1 MENQQTP
8 SVGQV
13 LRNYIQGFV
22 YTLKHPLTL
31 LPTIILSGVWIVLG
45 ILQTTVGKNL
55 PMSVLNFISYAQGGL
70 YGGVIGAIGG
80 IVGKIIIAAFLNAL
94 IAPLF
99 IKGAKPFHNFGGG
112 IKNMFKGMAVTS
124 MRAVATLLAGI
135 GFALV
140 VYSFFNITQ
149 GWEESLVGVVGIVM
163 VIKNIGNKGGFLW
176 SLFFS
181 MLSTFTG
188 GKTPSYIGITRF
200 LSGLALGFAL
210 GAGLNAFGLRWC
222 IIFASGSLVI
232 AFILSF
238 FGKRQQAT
246 LMVTCV
252 ALALMMPLLAQN
264 NGIVTDPL
272 GKHNSYVED
281 LNRRIE
287 EASKR
292 GDERELE
299 KLSKEIE
306 KFYMG
311 EVNDAMDLYNKYKD
325 YKPGDEDVDDDD
337 DHHGGLE
344 GLFDDDDNHGLF
356 GDEDHHHDNCGKH
369 GNPWDDGY
377 GKNIGDI
384 MTGGWSD
391 ESSHM
396 STGESAGFGTALD
409 IASGAIGLA
418 GGLGGGLGS
427 TLGGGIG
434 GGFPGGP
441 GAGGSFPGGGDFPG
455 GTDPWSNVEWED
467 PNRQEGYYDD
477 EYEGED
483 TEGGGGPDD
492 MTDEEREYQEQ
503 LKKWE
508 EYQDHLKDL
517 ENKYVTDNGDDTK
530 TVRDPAGEE
539 DLHLYK
545 DEEGKW
551 RSEASGQEYSDDDV
565 KEWLDDRDTN
575 SDYHQQNAETNR
587 EYQDAF
593 EKDAQEAASGPDQRM
608 KDDIDK
614 AQQKIKQEEKITDTA
629 WKHGVSSFNDD
640 GTEKTIEQMHEE
652 TNKKIYKERWEES
665 QKQYEYGQEEFDSS
679 MNIATAEFIDN
690 VSEGTVNTLGEIV
703 PGGKYVKDAHNFV
716 KAVGVNVSE
725 AVNQGKSVGKAIVT
739 GTAEGGLTVLQ
750 NHAGDV
756 GWDKYGK
763 VAKTCGEFV
772 TVVGS
777 EGAKTIIHETSHGKS
792 FEDALD
798 KARVD
803 MVKKTGDYA
812 VGKVGDKYVKDKMKT
827 KFGDGKVSEWV
838 DKGKDAISKGEFYG
852 AAAKETGAAVA
863 NNYTQDFIGD
873 TAQSVFDY
881 RDSLVGDI
889 IGPE

>member
-1 MENQQTP
+1 MQNRPVPT
-8 SVGQV
+8 VRQV
-13 LRNYIQGFV
+13 LRNYITGFV

-31 LPTIILSGVWIVLG
+31 LPTIILSAMWIVLG

-70 YGGVIGAIGG
+70 YGGVVGAIGG

-99 IKGAKPFHNFGGG
+99 VKGAKPFQNFGGG

-163 VIKNIGNKGGFLW
+163 VIKNIGQKGGFLW

-200 LSGLALGFAL
+200 LSGLALGFGL

-222 IIFASGSLVI
+222 LIFASGTLVL

-238 FGKRQQAT
+238 FGKRGQAT
-246 LMVTCV
+246 MMVACV
-252 ALALMMPLLAQN
+252 SLALMMPLLAQN
-264 NGIVTDPL
+264 NGFVQNSLDPND
-272 GKHNSYVED
+272 KKAQE

-287 EASKR
+287 EAELR
-292 GDERELE
+292 GDEKELE
-299 KLSKEIE
+299 RLSKEVE
-306 KFYMG
+306 QYYMG
-311 EVNDAMDLYNKYKD
+311 QLNDAMDLYNKYKD
-325 YKPGDEDVDDDD
+325 YKGDFPEGDDDDDD
-337 DHHGGLE
+337 DHHGG
-344 GLFDDDDNHGLF
+344 GLF
-356 GDEDHHHDNCGKH
+356 GDQSLFGDDEDHHHDHDHDHGFWDHEHGKS
-369 GNPWDDGY
+369 
-377 GKNIGDI
+377 IGDLA
-384 MTGGWSD
+384 THGWAD

-396 STGESAGFGTALD
+396 DTGTSASVGTAID
-409 IASGAIGLA
+409 VVGGAIGLA

-441 GAGGSFPGGGDFPG
+441 GAGGFPGGGDFPG
-455 GTDPWSNVEWED
+455 SADPWNNVEWED

-477 EYEGED
+477 EYDGED
-483 TEGGGGPDD
+483 TEGGGGDGN

-503 LKKWE
+503 LRQWE
-508 EYQDHLKDL
+508 DYQKHLNDL
-517 ENKYVTDNGDDTK
+517 ENKYVQDNGDGTK
-530 TVRDPAGEE
+530 IVKDPAGAE
-539 DLHLYK
+539 DLRLYQ
-545 DEEGKW
+545 DEEGTW
-551 RSEASGQEYSDDDV
+551 RSEQSDQPYTDEDV

-575 SDYHQQNAETNR
+575 SSYHQDNAQTAQDYQN
-587 EYQDAF
+587 AF
-593 EKDAQEAASGPDQRM
+593 EKDAQDAASHPDQHM
-608 KDDIDK
+608 IDDINK
-614 AQQKIKQEEKITDTA
+614 GMEKIKQEDKIVDTA
-629 WKHGVSSFNDD
+629 WKHGVSTVNDD
-640 GTEKTIEQMHEE
+640 GSEKSIEQVHAETEKQ
-652 TNKKIYKERWEES
+652 IYKERWEES
-665 QKQYEYGQEEFDSS
+665 QKQYEYAQDELDASLK
-679 MNIATAEFIDN
+679 IADAEFIDT

-725 AVNQGKSVGKAIVT
+725 AVNEGKSVGKAIVT

-750 NHAGDV
+750 NHAGDIS
-756 GWDKYGK
+756 WNKYGK
-763 VAKTCGEFV
+763 VAEKCGEFV

-777 EGAKTIIHETSHGKS
+777 EGVKTIIHETSHGKD
-792 FEDALD
+792 FNDALE

-803 MVKKTGDYA
+803 MVKKTGDFA
-812 VGKVGDKYVKDKMKT
+812 VGKVTDKYVKDKMKD
-827 KFGDGKVSEWV
+827 KFGDGQVSDWV
-838 DKGKDAISKGEFYG
+838 AKGKDKITSGEFYAG
-852 AAAKETGAAVA
+852 ATKETTANIINNFTQEDYIEAGAKGVL
-863 NNYTQDFIGD
+863 
-873 TAQSVFDY
+873 DY

>member
-1 MENQQTP
+1 M
-8 SVGQV
+8 
-13 LRNYIQGFV
+13 
-22 YTLKHPLTL
+22 
-31 LPTIILSGVWIVLG
+31 WIVLG

-55 PMSVLNFISYAQGGL
+55 PISVLNFISYAQGGL
-70 YGGVIGAIGG
+70 YGGVVGAIGG
-80 IVGKIIIAAFLNAL
+80 IVGKIVIAGFLNAL

-99 IKGAKPFHNFGGG
+99 IKGASPFHNFGGG
-112 IKNMFKGMAVTS
+112 IKNMFKGMAFTS
-124 MRAVATLLAGI
+124 MRGVATLLAGI
-135 GFALV
+135 GLALV
-140 VYSFFNITQ
+140 FYSFFNITQ
-149 GWEESLVGVVGIVM
+149 GWQESLVGFVGIIM
-163 VIKNIGNKGGFLW
+163 VIKNIGQKGGLLW

-200 LSGLALGFAL
+200 LSGMAVGFGL

-222 IIFASGSLVI
+222 LIFAASSLLL

-238 FGKRQQAT
+238 FGKRAQAT
-246 LMVTCV
+246 MMVACV
-252 ALALMMPLLAQN
+252 GLALMMPLLAQN
-264 NGIVTDPL
+264 NGFVQDPM

-281 LNRRIE
+281 LNRRIQ
-287 EASKR
+287 EAEAR
-292 GDERELE
+292 GDEKELE

-311 EVNDAMDLYNKYKD
+311 ELNDAMDLYNKYKD
-325 YKPGDEDVDDDD
+325 YKPGDDDDDDDDHHSNPWEDDD
-337 DHHGGLE
+337 DHHGGL
-344 GLFDDDDNHGLF
+344 F
-356 GDEDHHHDNCGKH
+356 GDDDHHHNIWDDH
-369 GNPWDDGY
+369 GWDDGH
-377 GKNIGDI
+377 GKTIGDI

-396 STGESAGFGTALD
+396 NTGESASIGTAID
-409 IASGAIGLA
+409 VVGGAVGLA

-434 GGFPGGP
+434 GGFPSGP
-441 GAGGSFPGGGDFPG
+441 GTGGFPGGEFPGGGD
-455 GTDPWSNVEWED
+455 PWNNVEWED

-477 EYEGED
+477 SEGD
-483 TEGGGGPDD
+483 NTEGGGGPDD
-492 MTDEEREYQEQ
+492 MSDEESEYQEQ

-508 EYQDHLKDL
+508 EYQKHLDDL

-530 TVRDPAGEE
+530 TVKDPAGQE

-545 DEEGKW
+545 DEDGTW
-551 RSEASGQEYSDDDV
+551 RSEASGQEYTDDDV

-575 SDYHQQNAETNR
+575 SDYHQQNAQTNQ
-587 EYQDAF
+587 EYKDAF
-593 EKDAQEAASGPDQRM
+593 EKDAQKAASGPNQRLIDDLN
-608 KDDIDK
+608 KDLQDLRQEDK
-614 AQQKIKQEEKITDTA
+614 IVDTA
-629 WKHGVSSFNDD
+629 WKHGVSTVNDD
-640 GTEKTIEQMHEE
+640 GSPKSIEQIHDETEKQ
-652 TNKKIYKERWEES
+652 IYKERWEES
-665 QKQYEYGQEEFDSS
+665 QKQYEYAQDEFDAS

-690 VSEGTVNTLGEIV
+690 VSEGTVNTLGEVV
-703 PGGKYVKDAHNFV
+703 PGGKVVKDAHNFI
-716 KAVGVNVSE
+716 KSVGVNVSE
-725 AVNQGKSVGKAIVT
+725 AVSEGKSVGKAIVT
-739 GTAEGGLTVLQ
+739 GTAEGALTVAQ

-772 TVVGS
+772 TVVGA
-777 EGAKTIIHETSHGKS
+777 EGTKTIIHETSHGKS

-803 MVKKTGDYA
+803 MIKKTGDYA
-812 VGKVGDKYVKDKMKT
+812 VGKAGDKYIKDKMSN

-838 DKGKDAISKGEFYG
+838 SKGKDAITKGEFYG
-852 AAAKETGAAVA
+852 AATKETTAAVV
-863 NNYTQDFIGD
+863 NNFTQDDYIGAG
-873 TAQSVFDY
+873 AQATFDY